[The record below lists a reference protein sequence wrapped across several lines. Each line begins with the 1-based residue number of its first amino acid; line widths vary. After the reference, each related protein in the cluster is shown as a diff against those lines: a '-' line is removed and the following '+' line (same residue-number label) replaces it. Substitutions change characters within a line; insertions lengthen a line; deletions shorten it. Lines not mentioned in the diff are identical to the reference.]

1 MSLTLPDTIALMAKA
16 GDFWALN
23 ELTHYHQRMIRLL
36 AGKAMSDMQSHDR
49 DDLEQEVRA
58 AMLEL
63 LKSWKHG
70 AGCSFA
76 TYCFNWIPM
85 HLRRRIDSTGYI
97 LKLPAWAA
105 VKDRREGNQAIP
117 LAASLF
123 VPTEGDEAVIRQE
136 VESAGNPLQPDY
148 EKRDLMRWLSRSIDQ
163 LPERERAAVRAT
175 YLGEGTQDDLAMHYN
190 VTRQAISQN
199 ARNGLARLRRM
210 AKAAK

>member
-1 MSLTLPDTIALMAKA
+1 MSLTLPDTIALMAKE

-23 ELTHYHQRMIRLL
+23 ELTHYHQRMIRLI
-36 AGKAMSDMQSHDR
+36 AGKAIGAAQSHDR
-49 DDLEQEVRA
+49 DDLEQEVRV

-63 LKSWKHG
+63 LKSWQHG

-117 LAASLF
+117 LTTTLYAPS
-123 VPTEGDEAVIRQE
+123 TNDDEVVLRSE
-136 VESAGNPLQPDY
+136 VENYHRPRVTD
-148 EKRDLMRWLSRSIDQ
+148 EDRI
-163 LPERERAAVRAT
+163 
-175 YLGEGTQDDLAMHYN
+175 DLANMISKLN
-190 VTRQAISQN
+190 ERQQRVVHKVLAGYSLSEI
-199 ARNGLARLRRM
+199 ADDDGLTPQAVSSMYRSSVAKLRGM

>member
-1 MSLTLPDTIALMAKA
+1 MSLTLPDYLAIEGQRGCQWSITSL
-16 GDFWALN
+16 F
-23 ELTHYHQRMIRLL
+23 HYHQRMIRLI
-36 AGKAMSDMQSHDR
+36 AGKAMSDLQSHDR
-49 DDLEQEVRA
+49 DDLESEVRL

-85 HLRRRIDSTGYI
+85 HLRRRLDSTGYI
-97 LKLPAWAA
+97 VKLPAWAGL
-105 VKDRREGNQAIP
+105 KDRREGNQAIP
-117 LAASLF
+117 FATTLYA
-123 VPTEGDEAVIRQE
+123 PTEDGEVVVRQE
-136 VESAGNPLQPDY
+136 VEASGNPLQPDY
-148 EKRDLMRWLSRSIDQ
+148 EKRSDMAWLARSIDK

-190 VTRQAISQN
+190 VTRQAISQS